1 MSSDEPPRTFTYI
14 KHSSISFDI
23 HMENQHYECTV
34 YRCLYLV
41 CYTKKL
47 FFFLTLR
54 TTMRHDN
61 ISFPLN
67 NSVFLKLTQ
76 QSNLQSV
83 WLWFGVLFC
92 LQSFFYIFYFNS
104 IRLPRLYGFAT
115 TVQILLHQSKVDLRV
130 NSKRVVITY

>member
-92 LQSFFYIFYFNS
+92 LQSFFIFFISIVFVCQDCTVLRQLYKFFYIS
-104 IRLPRLYGFAT
+104 
-115 TVQILLHQSKVDLRV
+115 QK
-130 NSKRVVITY
+130 